1 MEAIIKNK
9 GNESTM
15 TIRSDFNQ
23 ILNDNFAAVCQA
35 IANKGLILN
44 ELKEFFDKEKK
55 AVDDIVQI
63 IHKSVTP
70 ELAVVNLHEEKGI
83 SMMAAQYIM
92 NLPLARLTSMDCRGI
107 RQELAKYKKQIGI
120 IMQYR

>member
-55 AVDDIVQI
+55 AVDNIVQI

-70 ELAVVNLHEEKGI
+70 EVAVVNLHEEKGI

-92 NLPLARLTSMDCRGI
+92 NLPLVKLTSLDCKGM

>member
-1 MEAIIKNK
+1 MEAIINNK

-23 ILNDNFAAVCQA
+23 ILNDNFAVVCQA

-70 ELAVVNLHEEKGI
+70 EVAVVNLHEEKGI

-92 NLPLARLTSMDCRGI
+92 NLPLAKLTSLDCKGM

>member
-35 IANKGLILN
+35 IANKGLILT
-44 ELKEFFDKEKK
+44 ELKELFDKEKK

-70 ELAVVNLHEEKGI
+70 EVAVVNLHEEKGI

-92 NLPLARLTSMDCRGI
+92 NLPLAKLTSLDCKGM

>member
-70 ELAVVNLHEEKGI
+70 EVAVENLHVEKGI
-83 SMMAAQYIM
+83 SMITAQYIM

-107 RQELAKYKKQIGI
+107 RQELAKYNKQIGI

>member
-44 ELKEFFDKEKK
+44 ELKEFYDKEKK

-70 ELAVVNLHEEKGI
+70 EVAVVNLHEEKGI
-83 SMMAAQYIM
+83 SMITAQYIM

-107 RQELAKYKKQIGI
+107 RQELAKYNKQIGI

>member
-1 MEAIIKNK
+1 METIIKNK

-70 ELAVVNLHEEKGI
+70 EVAVVNLHEEKGI

-92 NLPLARLTSMDCRGI
+92 NLPLAKLTSLDCKGM